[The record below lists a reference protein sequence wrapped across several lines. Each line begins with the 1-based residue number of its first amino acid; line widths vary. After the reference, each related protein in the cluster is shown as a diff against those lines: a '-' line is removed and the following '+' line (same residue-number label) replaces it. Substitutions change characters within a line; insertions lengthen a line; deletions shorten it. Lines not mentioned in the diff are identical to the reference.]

1 MSTLSFPWRLLG
13 ELLLEKELVR
23 ADVLDQALEEQQRT
37 GRRLGEIL
45 VENGTLDAEQLSDLL
60 AEQHGLDLTPF
71 PPTKTETLAVD
82 EWQPLGRLLVL
93 QGSITEAVLET
104 ALATQR
110 ASGRRL
116 GDVLL
121 GDHGVSML
129 ALASALSAQHGV
141 PVGGGQRGA
150 RDATASD
157 VRYHVAEPDGPTL
170 FMTDSFLEATDFAF
184 EYVEANAPG
193 VLQIVRAEHGESAPV
208 WSYDRS
214 AVGEEDVD
222 LVQVY
227 GFRPNAW
234 NVPPRHTA

>member
-1 MSTLSFPWRLLG
+1 MSALAFPWRLLG
-13 ELLLEKELVR
+13 ELLLEKALVR
-23 ADVLDQALEEQQRT
+23 AEVLDGALDEQQRT

-45 VENGTLDAEQLSDLL
+45 VDSGALTAEQLSDLL

-71 PPTKTETLAVD
+71 PPTKTETLAAD

-93 QGSITEAVLET
+93 QGSISEAVLEA

-121 GDHGVSML
+121 ADHGVSML

-141 PVGGGQRGA
+141 PVGGGHRGA
-150 RDATASD
+150 RDATTTD

-184 EYVEANAPG
+184 EYVDANAPEA
-193 VLQIVRAEHGESAPV
+193 LQIVRAEHGDSAPV

-214 AVGEEDVD
+214 AVGESDVD

-234 NVPPRHTA
+234 SGPPRH